1 MAKIAHFQ
9 LKHLVGFIGG
19 EGYRYNTE
27 LLLGQKKIAG
37 VDDYYADGS
46 LYCDITWYGSLKDK
60 KILKTTMEKIVN
72 NADSDLLSC
81 DTINHCVEYMV
92 ELLIEL
98 QDVEKQGKKYL
109 SAYRPIQNVYIGIYS
124 AWMASKKSDKLYIPC
139 PGMINNKAITKEQ
152 AETLIKKK
160 NGKPL
165 GLVEMHMGKDL
176 DLSLDEYIGI
186 FKPYLN
192 TQEPGM
198 NGIDGTR

>member
-1 MAKIAHFQ
+1 MAKIARFQ
-9 LKHLVGFIGG
+9 LNHLVESIGW
-19 EGYRYNTE
+19 EGYGYKTE
-27 LLLGQKKIAG
+27 LLLGQKKIAD
-37 VDDYYADGS
+37 VDDYADGP
-46 LYCDITWYGSLKDK
+46 LHGDITWYGSLKDEM
-60 KILKTTMEKIVN
+60 ILKTTMEKIVN

-98 QDVEKQGKKYL
+98 QDVEKQGKKFFA
-109 SAYRPIQNVYIGIYS
+109 SYRPNQSNVYIGIYS
-124 AWMASKKSDKLYIPC
+124 AWMSSEESDKSNIPC
-139 PGMINNKAITKEQ
+139 PGMINNKTITKEQ

-176 DLSLDEYIGI
+176 NLSLDEYIGI